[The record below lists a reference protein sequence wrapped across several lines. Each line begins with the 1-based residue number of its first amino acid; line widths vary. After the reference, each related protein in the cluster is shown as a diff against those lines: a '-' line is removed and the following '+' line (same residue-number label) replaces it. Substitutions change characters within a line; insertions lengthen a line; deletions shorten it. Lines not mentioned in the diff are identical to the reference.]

1 MKILCF
7 LCFIT
12 SIYSHKT
19 YSTVCA
25 VDVNTPAEVTDSIFE
40 RFVRDFQHS
49 PDALFDWALYGTG
62 VQDDEEKNAFL
73 LEYKETVYIP
83 EDNYGRIKVDVV
95 IPGVTRFRDIVLE
108 GTVIDERFPIV
119 YNPDLC
125 TDSLTLS
132 NIPNYNRHFDID
144 VSYSGKL
151 LEHGYGNI
159 YIIPKDSVHS
169 VFLMDINIKYGWFFN
184 LFISMKMYRNSVE
197 WRVNKYMNNLKRVAE
212 EMYAERKEI

>member
-1 MKILCF
+1 M
-7 LCFIT
+7 
-12 SIYSHKT
+12 
-19 YSTVCA
+19 
-25 VDVNTPAEVTDSIFE
+25 
-40 RFVRDFQHS
+40 
-49 PDALFDWALYGTG
+49 
-62 VQDDEEKNAFL
+62 
-73 LEYKETVYIP
+73 YIP

-95 IPGVTRFRDIVLE
+95 IPGLTRFRDIVLE
-108 GTVIDERFPIV
+108 GTVIDERFPVV

-151 LEHGYGNI
+151 IEHGYGNI